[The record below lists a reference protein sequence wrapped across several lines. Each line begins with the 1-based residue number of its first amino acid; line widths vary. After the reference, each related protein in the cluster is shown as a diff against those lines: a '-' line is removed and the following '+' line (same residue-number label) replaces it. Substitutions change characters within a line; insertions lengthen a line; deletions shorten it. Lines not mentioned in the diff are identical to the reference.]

1 MAQAVKAPKS
11 NAKRSTSAKERGPK
25 AADHKG
31 QQGHALAVL
40 VIKQA
45 EKAAE
50 FLMAETRS
58 RKMILSDLL
67 NFRDNAEHIA
77 FRKDLTDKL
86 EEIKKQADAAKIS
99 LNAYC
104 DANAGAA
111 SVRVECSLWNK
122 LSTAVERGWKP
133 DMDKP
138 WAEISKAAT
147 NHMTGQTNS
156 TGSTGGKGTNA
167 GPKQRAGRKA
177 KSTVAK
183 AQEFAASVLKDPVT
197 KAPLPKDNRNLA
209 QVVATLIVDA
219 SMEELLEVAAVVER
233 QIQYAKAAQ
242 DKALAATKAA
252 SDKAKEL
259 HDVATSA
266 APKGSKRKP
275 GVAGASKADALIAEG
290 KAIAKAERGVRA
302 TPAGRPLAKQ

>member
-1 MAQAVKAPKS
+1 MAQAKAPKS
-11 NAKRSTSAKERGPK
+11 NAMRSSNARTRGPK

-45 EKAAE
+45 EKTAE
-50 FLMAETRS
+50 FLAAETRS
-58 RKMILSDLL
+58 RKMILTDLL
-67 NFRDNAEHIA
+67 QFRDNAEHIA

-86 EEIKKQADAAKIS
+86 DEIKKQADAAKIS

-104 DANAGAA
+104 DANPGAA

-122 LSTAVERGWKP
+122 LSTAAERGWKP

-167 GPKQRAGRKA
+167 GPKQRKAGRKA
-177 KSTVAK
+177 KSTIAK

-209 QVVATLIVDA
+209 QVVATLIADA
-219 SMEELLEVAAVVER
+219 TMEELTEVAAVVER
-233 QIQYAKAAQ
+233 QIKYAKDAAE
-242 DKALAATKAA
+242 KAAKATKDA
-252 SDKAKEL
+252 SDKAKAM
-259 HDVATSA
+259 HDEATT
-266 APKGSKRKP
+266 GTKRK
-275 GVAGASKADALIAEG
+275 GVAGTPSKADALIAEG
-290 KAIAKAERGVRA
+290 KRLTA
-302 TPAGRPLAKQ
+302 TPAGRPMARAKA